1 MSRGRLLH
9 EGFELAGQVIDLL
22 LIEVNESQLTL
33 EQAQMDL
40 LIGPGREQRPLGG
53 LVNLLGLLG
62 PEGAPAALEERN

>member
-9 EGFELAGQVIDLL
+9 EGFELAGQVLDLV
-22 LIEVNESQLTL
+22 LIEVNESQRTL

-40 LIGPGREQRPLGG
+40 LIGPGRDQRPLGD

-62 PEGAPAALEERN
+62 PEGAAAPMEELN